1 MDDLLFLVHRIPYPP
16 NKGDKIRSFHLLNYL
31 SARYRVHLGAF
42 VDSAKDLEYRDVV
55 SEYCASAWL
64 GRLSPRQ
71 AKLRSLAGLLTG
83 EALTLPYYRG
93 STLPDWIRD
102 VTRAYAI
109 RRVLVYSSAMAQ
121 FVLGPEFEHWR
132 RVIDFVD
139 MDSDKW
145 RQYSLSQRFPLSWIY
160 RRESRRL
167 LAFEREVATRFDASL
182 FVSSQEAAL
191 FAQGSGVDPSSLRV
205 LRNGVDTAYF
215 SADPARPSPFTT
227 PGPHLVFTGAMDYWA
242 NIEGVVWFVESI
254 LPAIRRAIPRVEFHI
269 VGMNPAPRVQ
279 GLARTPG
286 VQVTGGV
293 PDIRPYVQHASVVV
307 APLRIARGIQNKV
320 LEAMSMARPVVS
332 TTQALEGIEAGDGRD
347 VRRADEADAFARA
360 VIELLTGADGARL
373 GHAAR
378 GLIERDF
385 VWETSLRQLDEV
397 LNGDRT
403 QRPPRT

>member
-16 NKGDKIRSFHLLNYL
+16 NKGDKIRSFHLLDYL
-31 SARYRVHLGAF
+31 SLRYRVHLGAF
-42 VDSAKDLEYRDVV
+42 VDSDADLVHCDVV
-55 SEYCASAWL
+55 RDYCASAWL

-71 AKLRSLAGLLTG
+71 AKLRSLTGLLTG

-102 VTRAYAI
+102 VMHKHAI

-121 FVLGPEFEHWR
+121 FVLGPEFEHVR

-167 LAFEREVATRFDASL
+167 LAFEREVATRFEASL
-182 FVSSQEAAL
+182 FVSQQEAAL
-191 FAQGSGVDPSSLRV
+191 FAQGSGVDPASIKV
-205 LRNGVDTAYF
+205 LRNGVDTVYF

-242 NIEGVVWFVESI
+242 NVEGVEWFVESI
-254 LPAIRRAIPRVEFHI
+254 LPVIRQTLPSVEFHI
-269 VGMNPAPRVQ
+269 VGMNPTSRVQ
-279 GLARTPG
+279 GLARTAG
-286 VQVTGGV
+286 VHITGSV

-307 APLRIARGIQNKV
+307 VPLRIARGIQNKV
-320 LEAMSMARPVVS
+320 LEAMSMARPVVA
-332 TTQALEGIEAGDGRD
+332 TTQALEGIPAADGRD
-347 VRRADEADAFARA
+347 VRQADEANAFARG
-360 VIELLTGADGARL
+360 VIELLTGEEGARL
-373 GHAAR
+373 GCSAR
-378 GLIERDF
+378 ALIEHDF
-385 VWETSLRQLDEV
+385 VWEASLRQLDGW
-397 LNGDRT
+397 LNGA
-403 QRPPRT
+403 

>member
-1 MDDLLFLVHRIPYPP
+1 MDDLLFLAHRIPYPP
-16 NKGDKIRSFHLLNYL
+16 NKGDKIRSFHLLDYL
-31 SARYRVHLGAF
+31 STRYRVHLGAF
-42 VDSAKDLEYRDVV
+42 VDSPADLVHRDVV
-55 SEYCASAWL
+55 REYCASVWL
-64 GRLSPRQ
+64 GRLSPRR
-71 AKLRSLAGLLTG
+71 AKLRSLTGLLTG

-93 STLPDWIRD
+93 STLPQWIRD
-102 VTRAYAI
+102 VTRDQAI

-121 FVLGPEFEHWR
+121 FIIGPEFASMR

-167 LAFEREVATRFDASL
+167 LAFERTVATGFDASL
-182 FVSSQEAAL
+182 FISPQEAVL
-191 FAQGSGVDPSSLRV
+191 FAQSSGVEPSSLRV

-215 SADPARPSPFTT
+215 STNPSRPSPFTT

-254 LPAIRRAIPRVEFHI
+254 LPVIRQALPSVAFHI

-286 VQVTGGV
+286 VRVTGGV

-307 APLRIARGIQNKV
+307 VPLRIARGIQNKV
-320 LEAMSMARPVVS
+320 LEAMSMARPVVA
-332 TTQALEGIEAGDGRD
+332 TTQALEGISATDGQN
-347 VRRADEADAFARA
+347 VRQADDPNAFAHR
-360 VIELLTGADGARL
+360 VIEILTSEEGARL
-373 GHAAR
+373 GGAAR
-378 GLIERDF
+378 ALIERDF
-385 VWETSLRQLDEV
+385 VWEASLRQLDEV
-397 LNGDRT
+397 LNGD
-403 QRPPRT
+403 

>member
-16 NKGDKIRSFHLLNYL
+16 NKGDKIRSFHLLDYL
-31 SARYRVHLGAF
+31 SSRYRVHLGAF
-42 VDSAKDLEYRDVV
+42 VDSDADLVHCDVV
-55 SEYCASAWL
+55 RDYCASAWL

-71 AKLRSLAGLLTG
+71 AKLRSLTGLLTG

-102 VTRAYAI
+102 VMHKHAI

-121 FVLGPEFEHWR
+121 FVLGPEFEHVR

-182 FVSSQEAAL
+182 FVSQQEAAL
-191 FAQGSGVDPSSLRV
+191 FAQASGVDPASIKV
-205 LRNGVDTAYF
+205 LRNGVDTVYF
-215 SADPARPSPFTT
+215 SADPARPSLFTT

-242 NIEGVVWFVESI
+242 NVEGVEWFVESI
-254 LPAIRRAIPRVEFHI
+254 LPVIRQTLPSVEFHI
-269 VGMNPAPRVQ
+269 VGMNPTSRVQ
-279 GLARTPG
+279 GLARTAG
-286 VQVTGGV
+286 VRVTGGV

-307 APLRIARGIQNKV
+307 VPLRIARGIQNKV
-320 LEAMSMARPVVS
+320 LEAMSMARPVVA
-332 TTQALEGIEAGDGRD
+332 TTQALEGIPAADGHD
-347 VRRADEADAFARA
+347 VRQADETNAFARG
-360 VIELLTGADGARL
+360 VIELLTGEEGSRL
-373 GHAAR
+373 GRSAR
-378 GLIERDF
+378 ALIEHDF
-385 VWETSLRQLDEV
+385 VWEAGLRQLDGW
-397 LNGDRT
+397 LNGA
-403 QRPPRT
+403 

>member
-16 NKGDKIRSFHLLNYL
+16 NKGDKIRSFHLLDYL
-31 SARYRVHLGAF
+31 STRYRVHLGAF
-42 VDSAKDLEYRDVV
+42 VDSAADLGYRDVV
-55 SEYCASAWL
+55 CEYCASAWF
-64 GRLSPRQ
+64 GRLSPRR
-71 AKLRSLAGLLTG
+71 AKLRSLTGLLTS

-93 STLPDWIRD
+93 STLPAWIRD
-102 VTRAYAI
+102 VTRDHAI

-121 FVLGPEFEHWR
+121 FVLGPEFESMR

-145 RQYSLSQRFPLSWIY
+145 RQYSLSQRLPLSWIY

-191 FAQGSGVDPSSLRV
+191 FAQSSGVETSSLRV

-215 SADPARPSPFTT
+215 STDPGRPSPFTT
-227 PGPHLVFTGAMDYWA
+227 LGPHLVFTGAMDYWA

-254 LPAIRRAIPRVEFHI
+254 LPVIRHAIPGVEFHI

-279 GLARTPG
+279 GLARTSG
-286 VQVTGGV
+286 VRVTGGV

-307 APLRIARGIQNKV
+307 VPLRIARGIQNKV
-320 LEAMSMARPVVS
+320 LEAMSMARPVVA
-332 TTQALEGIEAGDGRD
+332 TTQALEGIPATDGQD
-347 VRRADEADAFARA
+347 VRQADEPNTFSHR
-360 VIELLTGADGARL
+360 VIEILISEDGARL
-373 GHAAR
+373 GRAAR
-378 GLIERDF
+378 ALIERDF
-385 VWETSLRQLDEV
+385 VWEASLRQLDEV
-397 LNGDRT
+397 LNGG
-403 QRPPRT
+403 